1 MLRRGRLWPQRGL
14 LADGGNS
21 HRALPSVLCCT
32 SSLIYTWLSGAKRT
46 RLTLPA
52 YFLLS
57 LVTSLCR
64 VIPAEA
70 QVGSTETFK
79 DALLGPR
86 LTLHLHTCP
95 ALPLRAP
102 YAPECRAL
110 SDYRLLLAGILIL
123 RHLCNHLFSQVASCS
138 FGPSSALSLHTCLV
152 GLQKSPSLI
161 KDAGRQFS
169 VFLDVL
175 R

>member
-1 MLRRGRLWPQRGL
+1 MSGHHSPVKLTYKITHHRQLRTFIHLYLQISYLSCFCKRDFNSLCEAVRFWQLGWGKVLRRGRLWPQRGL
-14 LADGGNS
+14 LADRGNS

-102 YAPECRAL
+102 
-110 SDYRLLLAGILIL
+110 
-123 RHLCNHLFSQVASCS
+123 
-138 FGPSSALSLHTCLV
+138 
-152 GLQKSPSLI
+152 
-161 KDAGRQFS
+161 
-169 VFLDVL
+169 
-175 R
+175 